1 MALPQTC
8 WDNLG
13 QGFLWGLS
21 CFQTGLPA
29 PPAVLLNLLVLNPWL
44 GREGSRGS
52 PQKTAFFLAASL
64 YRGGCGGAV
73 SPRGFHP
80 GMTLP
85 LLAASYPRSWRRGC
99 SLLPELHCRA
109 LSRSSPR
116 PGLASP
122 IGGPEETWGHGA
134 APRPLTA
141 SVGPQLSPCLSLRPV
156 ASCRLACLGFR
167 CPGER
172 LGLGEELHGEHST
185 QVPHSASPP
194 PREGRTHPREPLGSS
209 HTLEA
214 RGWDPGVPA
223 RSIPPPPSPFSP
235 CPGQRGR
242 ALSPPR
248 GTGAMGRG
256 WLLPGGALGSPLFPT
271 EHATVKFLSS

>member
-1 MALPQTC
+1 M
-8 WDNLG
+8 
-13 QGFLWGLS
+13 GL
-21 CFQTGLPA
+21 
-29 PPAVLLNLLVLNPWL
+29 VLLSNRTPCSSCRAAKPACAEPLAGKGGEQRVPPKNC
-44 GREGSRGS
+44 
-52 PQKTAFFLAASL
+52 FFLAASL

-172 LGLGEELHGEHST
+172 LGLGEELHGEHGT
-185 QVPHSASPP
+185 WGAAFRLASPP
-194 PREGRTHPREPLGSS
+194 GRQDTSEGAPGIIA
-209 HTLEA
+209 HT
-214 RGWDPGVPA
+214 
-223 RSIPPPPSPFSP
+223 
-235 CPGQRGR
+235 
-242 ALSPPR
+242 
-248 GTGAMGRG
+248 
-256 WLLPGGALGSPLFPT
+256 
-271 EHATVKFLSS
+271 

>member
-29 PPAVLLNLLVLNPWL
+29 PPAVLLNLLVLEPLAGKGGEQRVPPKNC
-44 GREGSRGS
+44 
-52 PQKTAFFLAASL
+52 FFLAASL

-141 SVGPQLSPCLSLRPV
+141 SVGLQLAPCLLLRPV
-156 ASCRLACLGFR
+156 PSCRLGALGFG
-167 CPGER
+167 CPGEHPGWVR
-172 LGLGEELHGEHST
+172 SSAGST
-185 QVPHSASPP
+185 APGVPRSASPP
-194 PREGRTHPREPLGSS
+194 PWKARTHPREPLGSS
-209 HTLEA
+209 HPLGA
-214 RGWDPGVPA
+214 RGWDLGVPA
-223 RSIPPPPSPFSP
+223 
-235 CPGQRGR
+235 
-242 ALSPPR
+242 
-248 GTGAMGRG
+248 
-256 WLLPGGALGSPLFPT
+256 
-271 EHATVKFLSS
+271 